1 MYFSTEKVYFSI
13 KGLTL
18 IFKYANIKKI
28 RIEEVSEMSEISEII
43 KLTEMPCE
51 AADYCEELFAKIKA
65 DPESFSLLTTAE
77 HRYMMGFDPGKE
89 AVALAQKMG
98 LHRYTIDL
106 LLLLYSCL
114 RLRRLYEANGYSEE
128 LFVSTAVE
136 NLGYAAETC
145 MKLYGIIG
153 CAYFYAYH
161 TMFNLTRFRLGRL
174 HFELTKMPFDYKD
187 VCKKGE
193 TVLSCHIPASG
204 PLLME
209 DVEESFKMA
218 YDFFK
223 LSGPMVVVC
232 SSWLLY
238 PPFYEEVFKKGS
250 NLSKFYELFDVVES
264 KARPITADAWR
275 VFGTLE
281 TDLDKLPQETTLQRN
296 LCDFLKAGNSM
307 GGGYGVLVRNFEE

>member
-1 MYFSTEKVYFSI
+1 
-13 KGLTL
+13 
-18 IFKYANIKKI
+18 
-28 RIEEVSEMSEISEII
+28 
-43 KLTEMPCE
+43 MPEE
-51 AADYCEELFAKIKA
+51 AADYCEEVFAKIKA
-65 DPESFSLLTTAE
+65 DSESFSLLSTAE
-77 HRYMMGFDPGKE
+77 RRYMMGFDPGKE
-89 AVALAQKMG
+89 ATALTQKMG
-98 LHRYTIDL
+98 IHRYTTDL
-106 LLLLYSCL
+106 ILLLYSSL
-114 RLRRLYEANGYSEE
+114 RLRRLYEANGYSDEM
-128 LFVSTAVE
+128 FVSTILS
-136 NLGYAAETC
+136 NLGYATETC
-145 MKLYGIIG
+145 MKLNGIIG

-174 HFELTKMPFDYKD
+174 HFELVKMPFDYKD

-193 TVLSCHIPASG
+193 TVLSCHIPVSG

-223 LSGPMVVVC
+223 ISGPMVVVC

-238 PPFYEEVFKKGS
+238 PRFYEEVFKKGS
-250 NLSKFYELFDVVES
+250 NLSKFYELFDIVES
-264 KARPITADAWR
+264 KERSITADAWR

-296 LCDFLKAGNSM
+296 LLAFLKAGNSM

>member
-1 MYFSTEKVYFSI
+1 
-13 KGLTL
+13 
-18 IFKYANIKKI
+18 
-28 RIEEVSEMSEISEII
+28 MSEISEIVI
-43 KLTEMPCE
+43 ASKMPEE
-51 AADYCEELFAKIKA
+51 AADYCEEVFAKIKA
-65 DPESFSLLTTAE
+65 DSESFSLLTAAE

-89 AVALAQKMG
+89 AVALAQRMG
-98 LHRYTIDL
+98 VHRYTIDL
-106 LLLLYSCL
+106 ILLLYSSL
-114 RLRRLYEANGYSEE
+114 RLRRLYEANGYSDEM
-128 LFVSTAVE
+128 FVSTILS
-136 NLGYAAETC
+136 NLGYATETC
-145 MKLYGIIG
+145 MKLNGIIG

-174 HFELTKMPFDYKD
+174 HFELVKMPFDYKD

-209 DVEESFKMA
+209 DVEESFRLA

-223 LSGPMVVVC
+223 FSGPMVVVC

-238 PPFYEEVFKKGS
+238 PRFYEEVFKKGS
-250 NLSKFYELFDVVES
+250 NLSKFYELFDIVES
-264 KARPITADAWR
+264 KERSITADAWR

-281 TDLDKLPQETTLQRN
+281 TDPYKLPRNTTLQRN
-296 LCDFLKAGNSM
+296 LCDFLKKGNSM

>member
-1 MYFSTEKVYFSI
+1 
-13 KGLTL
+13 
-18 IFKYANIKKI
+18 
-28 RIEEVSEMSEISEII
+28 MSEISEII
-43 KLTEMPCE
+43 KLTGSPE
-51 AADYCEELFAKIKA
+51 AAAEYCEEVFAKIKA
-65 DPESFSLLTTAE
+65 DSESFSLLTTAE
-77 HRYMMGFDPGKE
+77 YRYMMGFDPGKE
-89 AVALAQKMG
+89 ATALAQRMG
-98 LHRYTIDL
+98 VHRYTIDL
-106 LLLLYSCL
+106 ILLLYSSL
-114 RLRRLYEANGYSEE
+114 RLRRLYEANGYSDEM
-128 LFVSTAVE
+128 FVSTILSS
-136 NLGYAAETC
+136 LGYATETC
-145 MKLYGIIG
+145 MKLNGIIG

-174 HFELTKMPFDYKD
+174 HFEVVKMPFDYKD

-209 DVEESFKMA
+209 DVEKSFKMA

-223 LSGPMVVVC
+223 VSGPMVVVC

-238 PPFYEEVFKKGS
+238 PRFYEEVFKKGS

-264 KARPITADAWR
+264 KERAITADAWR

-296 LCDFLKAGNSM
+296 LLAFLKAGNSM
-307 GGGYGVLVRNFEE
+307 GGGYGVLVRNYE